1 MEALL
6 SIEQA
11 AQVLGI
17 SPWSVRRYIAN
28 KKIRPV
34 RIGRRVLL
42 EQRELWYVA
51 ASNIPKVVL
60 SLIFD
65 HECAS

>member
-6 SIEQA
+6 SIERA

-17 SPWSVRRYIAN
+17 SPWTVRRYIAN
-28 KKIRPV
+28 KKILPV

-42 EQRELWYVA
+42 EQQELQRMVQEGRA
-51 ASNIPKVVL
+51 ERADRTGDV
-60 SLIFD
+60 
-65 HECAS
+65 E

>member
-1 MEALL
+1 MESLL
-6 SIEQA
+6 SIERA

-17 SPWSVRRYIAN
+17 SPWTVRRYIAT

-42 EQRELWYVA
+42 EQQELQRVVDEGRDDRNSSDREQ
-51 ASNIPKVVL
+51 
-60 SLIFD
+60 
-65 HECAS
+65 

>member
-6 SIEQA
+6 SIERA
-11 AQVLGI
+11 AEVLGV
-17 SPWSVRRYIAN
+17 STWTLRRYVSQ

-42 EQRELWYVA
+42 EQQELQRIIDAGRDGADREA
-51 ASNIPKVVL
+51 TNGAR
-60 SLIFD
+60 
-65 HECAS
+65 E